1 MAFDIGGSALQ
12 FFLDVLYLV
21 ILYISKIGII
31 IGLMLITERLCKAAI
46 ERRFKYHINRMLKGL
61 GLVACS
67 LVIYLILI

>member
-12 FFLDVLYLV
+12 FFLDILYLI

-46 ERRFKYHINRMLKGL
+46 ERNWRYHLNRILKGL
-61 GLVACS
+61 GLVVLS
-67 LVIYLILI
+67 LVVYLVLV